1 MGDGTTLFIPSSY
14 CALGKALNRDR
25 MCSLS
30 LSTRLRKMTTLLAG
44 PDVRKDEN
52 HGVALL

>member
-1 MGDGTTLFIPSSY
+1 MGDGATLFIPSSY